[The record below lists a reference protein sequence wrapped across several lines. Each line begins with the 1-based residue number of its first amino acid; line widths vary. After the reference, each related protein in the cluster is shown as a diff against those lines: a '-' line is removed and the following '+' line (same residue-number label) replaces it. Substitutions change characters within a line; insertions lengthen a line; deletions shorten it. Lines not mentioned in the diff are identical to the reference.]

1 MERLDT
7 VPSKRYFL
15 CDLSLQSFVANSTE
29 TIRVLATIIALHHAS
44 IHKLHYP
51 WGNHILDDRELKL
64 VTLDDGTSVVNV
76 WAPDSMISN
85 AGARPGETIECFIG
99 LRQQGTVRNWYA
111 KALCLV
117 TDPHAE
123 VLRWMEL
130 SCSRNLSVNHH
141 GYLTAT
147 ESTNILLRLLTL
159 QVFNSGASLEDL
171 GAVLQMPIKALQGYI
186 IDLQLSGQIYQNR
199 EGNYVIL

>member
-1 MERLDT
+1 MRFVLAVLCREFDRNH
-7 VPSKRYFL
+7 PSPCHDY
-15 CDLSLQSFVANSTE
+15 CIASCVDSQIALSLGKSHSGWPWTE
-29 TIRVLATIIALHHAS
+29 TRDFG
-44 IHKLHYP
+44 
-51 WGNHILDDRELKL
+51 WW
-64 VTLDDGTSVVNV
+64 NV
-76 WAPDSMISN
+76 
-85 AGARPGETIECFIG
+85 RRQCFIG

-147 ESTNILLRLLTL
+147 ASTNILLRLLTL